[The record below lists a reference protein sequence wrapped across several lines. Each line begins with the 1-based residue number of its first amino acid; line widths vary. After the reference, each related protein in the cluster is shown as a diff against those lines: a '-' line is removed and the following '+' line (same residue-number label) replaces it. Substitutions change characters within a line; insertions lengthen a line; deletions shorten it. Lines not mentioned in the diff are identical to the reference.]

1 MVLPVSIGH
10 ANPKSEERTTIS
22 PLKVLLVG
30 YNGANNT
37 GAEALL
43 LSDIQDVRAVLGPD
57 TQITI
62 PALEPANLR
71 RYLEEGPNL
80 RIAKL
85 PTIFLAKIRKL
96 VAEHDLVLLVEGS
109 TYMDSWGSPLLWAF
123 LWTTWCAH
131 TLGKPCLAYA
141 VDAGDL
147 SAFNR
152 WLVRMVASK
161 TDLIVTRNEA
171 AAGRLRSWRVAA
183 PLEATADNAFNF
195 HPSAADE
202 GWVRREWPKAADG
215 IVGLAAVD
223 FHLWPV
229 TIRPWGR
236 REDCYRWPFYFSRSP
251 ERRRAS
257 AELAAGYASLADRI
271 IERHGKAVA
280 LICMEQVDEPLAREI
295 HRRMAHTNRARIFS
309 AREHD
314 ASRMAALLR
323 SLDLLATSRFHAGV
337 LSLAAQVP
345 QVAMGHDRRLDTLY
359 RDLGLRDEF
368 FVDSRSPNAFE
379 ALGQYIERLL
389 TDPGLVRER
398 LRLGYE
404 RHLESARRNREL
416 LRGFIASSLAARAS
430 AVIERKPHG
439 STRKS
444 EAAA

>member
-1 MVLPVSIGH
+1 MPSPVCVEPSG
-10 ANPKSEERTTIS
+10 AGKGDRAAEC

-43 LSDIQDVRAVLGPD
+43 LSDIEDVRAVLGPD
-57 TQITI
+57 ARITV

-71 RYLEEGPNL
+71 RYLEEGPSL

-85 PTIFLAKIRKL
+85 PTVFLATIRRL

-109 TYMDSWGSPLLWAF
+109 TYMDTWGSPLLWAF

-131 TLGKPCLAYA
+131 RLGKPCLAYA

-152 WLVRMVASK
+152 RLVRLVAGQ
-161 TDLIVTRNEA
+161 TDLIVARSQA
-171 AAGRLRSWRVAA
+171 AADRLRSWQVAA

-195 HPSAADE
+195 RPSSSDE
-202 GWVRREWPKAADG
+202 GWVGRDWPEAADG
-215 IVGLAAVD
+215 AVGLAVVD

-229 TIRPWGR
+229 CVRPLGR

-257 AELAAGYASLADRI
+257 AELAADYASLADRVV
-271 IERHGKAVA
+271 ERHGKAVA

-295 HRRMAHTNRARIFS
+295 QRRMTHADRVRVFS

-314 ASRMAALLR
+314 ASRMTALLR
-323 SLDLLATSRFHAGV
+323 NLDLLVTSRFHAGV
-337 LSLAAQVP
+337 LSLAARVP

-359 RDLGLRDEF
+359 RDLGLRDDF
-368 FVDSRSPNAFE
+368 FVDPRSPAAFE
-379 ALGQYIERLL
+379 ALGERVERLL
-389 TDPGLVRER
+389 ADPGHVRER
-398 LRLGYE
+398 LRRGYE
-404 RHLESARRNREL
+404 RHLARARRNREL
-416 LRGFIASSLAARAS
+416 LRAFVSRRLATRVLGATGRGVSVAAR
-430 AVIERKPHG
+430 ER
-439 STRKS
+439 
-444 EAAA
+444 EVAA